1 MSGVKNEWMP
11 CKGLR
16 TSLLLTLL
24 CLPVVSVAT
33 TDNWDVDGEHGE
45 LHVLGRLTEAACRLD
60 MTSAFQQIDL
70 GNIQATE
77 MVKTGIQGTPVP
89 FHLQLKDCLRTAG
102 SQRNNRTGNL
112 TWSENQPVVSV
123 AFLAP
128 ADADAPNLIRLD
140 GQGVSGIGLRL
151 MDARYQPVKLGS
163 WNRPQ
168 FLDPGQDE
176 MTFYVVPERTR
187 AALGAGAFRA
197 TVDFHLNY
205 E

>member
-1 MSGVKNEWMP
+1 MAYQ
-11 CKGLR
+11 GLR
-16 TSLLLTLL
+16 ISLLMTLL
-24 CLPVVSVAT
+24 CLPLASIAT
-33 TDNWDVDGEHGE
+33 ADNWDVDGEHGE
-45 LHVLGRLTEAACRLD
+45 LHVLGQLTEAACRLD

-70 GNIQATE
+70 GNIQATAT
-77 MVKTGIQGTPVP
+77 MKTGTQGTPVP

-102 SQRNNRTGNL
+102 SRRNNRTGNL

-128 ADADAPNLIRLD
+128 ADADTPDLVRLD

-151 MDARYQPVKLGS
+151 MNERHQLVRLGN

-168 FLDPGQDE
+168 FLDPGQNE